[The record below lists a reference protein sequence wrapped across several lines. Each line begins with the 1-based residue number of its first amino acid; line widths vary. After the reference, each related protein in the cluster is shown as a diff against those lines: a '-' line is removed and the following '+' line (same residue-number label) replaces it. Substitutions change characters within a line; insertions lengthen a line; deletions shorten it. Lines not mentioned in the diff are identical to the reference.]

1 MRLMINGEYQQLPE
15 LHDGSSLQRTLQQLG
30 YLAGSDG
37 DACPSGTAAGS
48 NAFVVALNQ
57 KIVSAS
63 LYATTQVQDDDAID
77 VLGAI
82 TGG

>member
-1 MRLMINGEYQQLPE
+1 MRLMVNGEYQQLPE
-15 LHDGSSLQRTLQQLG
+15 LHDGSSLQHTLQRLG

-37 DACPSGTAAGS
+37 DAGPSSTVAGS

-57 KIVSAS
+57 QIVSAS
-63 LYATTQVQDDDAID
+63 LYTTTQVQDDDAID
-77 VLGAI
+77 VLGVI